1 MNNGKQIT
9 KKEHEKHSIADHIM
23 DCAGMDEPSTA
34 HNRKKKEDEQFICKK
49 NNKSHSD
56 EIAWKSASSVMANV
70 SVGLLF
76 GRRKFFFRLR

>member
-1 MNNGKQIT
+1 MLN
-9 KKEHEKHSIADHIM
+9 SIADIIIIIIIM
-23 DCAGMDEPSTA
+23 SGAGMDGSSAAQST
-34 HNRKKKEDEQFICKK
+34 KKKKINILFARK

-56 EIAWKSASSVMANV
+56 EIAWKCASYVMANV